1 MITARAILILMTT
14 NAMHQAEYKR
24 VMRMKFVRL
33 GFSACANCDE
43 KTLYRNVETNEVR
56 CIECSY
62 VQQTAQVTRASVS
75 VSECNYD
82 AKSIAA
88 RIIARA
94 KAR

>member
-1 MITARAILILMTT
+1 M
-14 NAMHQAEYKR
+14 NHAEYKR

-33 GFSACANCDE
+33 GFTACSNCHE
-43 KTLYRNVETNEVR
+43 KTLYRNVETNFVR

-62 VQQTAQVTRASVS
+62 VKQSADVTRASVS

-82 AKSIAA
+82 AASIAA